1 MIQIPFWLLSCTG
14 RFKYKEVTILPQ
26 GLGDCYLALSSSGNV
41 VFVYLFCRNMEFA
54 KCYLMTPG
62 NGEMVLRTLP
72 IQNWKY
78 IPRSLLALKDQL
90 RRTFKELKEPE
101 CQDFT
106 IYYIGE
112 KSLPTALVRL
122 DQSALV

>member
-1 MIQIPFWLLSCTG
+1 MLSCTG

>member
-1 MIQIPFWLLSCTG
+1 
-14 RFKYKEVTILPQ
+14 
-26 GLGDCYLALSSSGNV
+26 
-41 VFVYLFCRNMEFA
+41 MEFA

>member
-41 VFVYLFCRNMEFA
+41 VFIYPFCRKMEIFA
-54 KCYLMTPG
+54 KFYLMTPG
-62 NGEMVLRTLP
+62 NGEMVL
-72 IQNWKY
+72 QNLSMGWY
-78 IPRSLLALKDQL
+78 SATRSLLALKDKL

-101 CQDFT
+101 CQDFK